1 MKLIYHHRTEGDGAE
16 GTHIREMIRA
26 FRANGDEVK
35 LVSITDRG
43 EETGKT
49 SQSKKPME
57 LKKRIPPSVYELG
70 EIGYNLAG
78 VALLLRETLRE
89 RPDFLYERYSL
100 FNLSAGTVGKWTGIP
115 TVLEVNS
122 PLSLERSS
130 EPDETL
136 RFRKMASWFEKE
148 AFRRAD
154 GIIAVSSPLR
164 DYIVSMG
171 IDPQKVLV
179 LPNGVDETTFF
190 PREKSK
196 EIMLNYRIG
205 AEKKVIGFSG
215 IFRSWHG
222 LDILIDAF
230 ASVYHGGY
238 PVHLLLIGDG
248 PMRSWIEEK
257 LARESLTNACTI
269 TGRIPHSK
277 MPKMA
282 SLIDIAVSPRTTFYA
297 SPMKLIEYMALA
309 KAVVAPATDNI
320 RDIVTDGEDGILFP
334 EKDANG
340 LAAAI
345 IYLIE
350 NEELY
355 ERICRNARRK
365 VETRLN
371 WRVNARIVKNWVR
384 DKGWKRF

>member
-16 GTHIREMIRA
+16 GIHIREMIRA
-26 FRANGDEVK
+26 FRANGDNVK

-49 SQSKKPME
+49 GPSQKPME
-57 LKKRIPPSVYELG
+57 LKKRIPPFFYELG

-100 FNLSAGTVGKWTGIP
+100 FNLSAGTVGKWTGTP

-136 RFRKMASWFEKE
+136 RFRKMGDWFEKE

-154 GIIAVSSPLR
+154 GIIAVSSPMR

-171 IDPQKVLV
+171 TDPQKVLV
-179 LPNGVDETTFF
+179 LANGVDEMRFS

-196 EIMLNYRIG
+196 EMMVNYGIG
-205 AEKKVIGFSG
+205 AGKKVIGFSG

-222 LDILIDAF
+222 IDILIDAF
-230 ASVYHGGY
+230 ASIHRSGY
-238 PVHLLLIGDG
+238 PVHMLLIGDG
-248 PMRSWIEEK
+248 PMRGWIEEK
-257 LARESLTNACTI
+257 LAREKLTNACTI
-269 TGRIPHSK
+269 TGRVPHSR
-277 MPKMA
+277 MPEVA
-282 SLIDIAVSPRTTFYA
+282 SLMDIAVSPRATFYA

-309 KAVVAPATDNI
+309 KAVVAPATENI
-320 RDIVTDGEDGILFP
+320 RDILTDREDGILFAD
-334 EKDANG
+334 KDPNG
-340 LAAAI
+340 LAVAI
-345 IYLIE
+345 VSLIE
-350 NEELY
+350 SEELY
-355 ERICRNARRK
+355 GRVCRNARRK

-371 WRVNARIVKNWVR
+371 WRSNARIVNNWVR
-384 DKGWKRF
+384 DKGWKRG